1 MKKSMGIER
10 NQFYKSLP
18 KNLTYESVDTVMIGD
33 RTVGKGQPVFI
44 IAEVGANHRG
54 KIENALKSIELAAL
68 AGADA
73 VKFQHLTHDKIA
85 ADTVVYEEWH
95 GKPVGTFSEFYK
107 SAEIPFD
114 WTEKLVAHAKKHN
127 IMFLSSPFD
136 RDAVD
141 LLDAVGVPAF
151 KVASYELTDDILLR
165 HIARKGKPVILST
178 GMSYLEEVAHAVRV
192 IQEEGNNE
200 IILLHC
206 ISIYPPKS
214 FTDLNLRAI
223 ETLKEAFKIPV
234 GYSDHS
240 KPPYLAA
247 PIAAVALGAC
257 VIEKHFT
264 TERGGGSNDDPNS
277 LEIDEF
283 RRTVEEIRNAELA
296 LSKVGIK
303 QPVSDKDHA
312 LGKDEISDRWARRSL
327 YAAQDIPAGSY
338 LTEDMVVTL
347 RPWGG
352 IAPKDISLVLGK
364 KVLCAIKARDP
375 ITWGD
380 FLETK

>member
-1 MKKSMGIER
+1 MGIER
-10 NQFYKSLP
+10 KQFFESLP
-18 KNLTYESVDTVMIGD
+18 KNLTYEPVEVVSIGD
-33 RTVGKGQPVFI
+33 RLVGKGQPVFI

-54 KIENALKSIELAAL
+54 KIDEALRSIELAAE

-73 VKFQHLTHDKIA
+73 IKFQHLTHDKIA
-85 ADTVVYEEWH
+85 ADTIVYEEWH
-95 GKPVGTFSEFYK
+95 EKPVGALSEFYR
-107 SAEIPFD
+107 SAEMPFE
-114 WTEKLVAHAKKHN
+114 WTDKLIAHAKKHN

-136 RDAVD
+136 ADAAD
-141 LLDAVGVPAF
+141 LLETAGVPAF
-151 KVASYELTDDILLR
+151 KIASYEMTDDILLR
-165 HIARKGKPVILST
+165 YIARKGKPIILST
-178 GMSYLEEVAHAVRV
+178 GMAYLEEVAHAVRV

-200 IILLHC
+200 IVLLHC

-214 FTDLNLRAI
+214 FADLNLRAI
-223 ETLKEAFKIPV
+223 ETLGEAFKLPV

-264 TERGGGSNDDPNS
+264 TEREGGSNDDLNS
-277 LEIDEF
+277 LEIEDF
-283 RRTVEEIRNAELA
+283 KRTVEEIRNTEQA
-296 LSKVGIK
+296 LLRAGIK
-303 QPVSDKDHA
+303 QPVSSEDHA
-312 LGKDEISDRWARRSL
+312 LGKDEIADRWARRSL
-327 YAAQDIPAGSY
+327 YAVRDIPAGAL
-338 LTEDMVVTL
+338 LTEDMIITL

-352 IAPKDISLVLGK
+352 IAPKDARLVIGK
-364 KVLCAIKARDP
+364 KVLRAIKARSP